1 MPLSPAPGPPVSWM
15 LTGALVPAAMF
26 TGLPRSS
33 VMPGGSA
40 PEGWS
45 AASACQCTPVAPVP
59 LLAVTLSCAVLVHTP
74 ELYRLHIEKTSDA
87 NEYIEKPSG
96 NIIQEVIPPLVE

>member
-1 MPLSPAPGPPVSWM
+1 M
-15 LTGALVPAAMF
+15 LTGALVPAAML

-33 VMPGGSA
+33 VMPGGST

-45 AASACQCTPVAPVP
+45 AASACQCTPVAPAPVP

-74 ELYRLHIEKTSDA
+74 ELYRLHIEKTSDV
-87 NEYIEKPSG
+87 NEYIERPSG
-96 NIIQEVIPPLVE
+96 NITQEVIPPLVE